1 MTRGRREDERERTA
15 RRYKCEIDVAE
26 GLGEIAGDEIVR
38 LLGTRALLRAVEQR
52 QAAPAVAYLEYS
64 GDLRALL
71 RLKTVL
77 AAFVVLRFPIPRP
90 KALLSNEHLPRL
102 LDLIAQIVALHPQG
116 AFATLEL
123 GAAGADST
131 VMRRIAAEL
140 AERAGLAVADERG
153 DVFVRLRPAPG
164 ADGWDALVRISPRPL
179 ATRAWRV
186 CSREGALNGSVA
198 HAMALLTHPAPGDVF
213 LNLACGSG
221 TLLVERLSAAPAQRA
236 IGCDTS
242 DEALACAR
250 SNLLA
255 AGHTGAEL
263 HGWDARA
270 LPLPSASVSALAAD
284 LPFGHLVGSH
294 AQNVALY
301 PAILREAARV
311 ATPGAPFALIT
322 HEVRLA
328 EALLAQLPAWQVE
341 QVVRVTLGGLHP
353 RIFLLRRAN

>member
-1 MTRGRREDERERTA
+1 MARGRAEGA
-15 RRYKCEIDVAE
+15 GRRYDCEVDVAE
-26 GLGEIAGDEIVR
+26 GLGEIARDEAAR
-38 LLGTRALLRAVEQR
+38 LLGARAGAIVLEQPR
-52 QAAPAVAYLEYS
+52 AAPAVLRLHYS
-64 GDLRALL
+64 GDPRALL
-71 RLKTVL
+71 RLRTAL
-77 AAFVVLRFPIPRP
+77 AAFVALRFPIPRP

-102 LDLIAQIVALHPQG
+102 AGLIDEVITLHPPG

-123 GAAGADST
+123 GAAGSDSS

-140 AERAGLAVADERG
+140 AGRAGLEVADERG
-153 DVFVRLRPAPG
+153 DVFVRLRPARG
-164 ADGWDALVRISPRPL
+164 AEGWEALVRISPRPL
-179 ATRAWRV
+179 ATRSWRV

-198 HAMALLTHPAPGDVF
+198 HAMALLTRPDARDVF

-221 TLLVERLSAAPAQRA
+221 TLLVERLIAAPARRA

-255 AGHTGAEL
+255 AGQTAAEL

-270 LPLPSASVSALAAD
+270 LPLPDAGVTSLAAD

-311 ATPGAPFALIT
+311 AAPGAPFALIT

-328 EALLAQLPAWQVE
+328 EEILAQLPAWRVE
-341 QVVRVTLGGLHP
+341 QVLRITLGGLHP
-353 RIFLLRRAN
+353 RIFLLRRGEA

>member
-1 MTRGRREDERERTA
+1 MRSRRADEGRGAE
-15 RRYKCEIDVAE
+15 RRYECEIDVTE
-26 GLGEIAGDEIVR
+26 GLGEIARDEAER
-38 LLGTRALLRAVEQR
+38 LLGAKARLYGLEQR
-52 QAAPAVAYLEYS
+52 RASPAVVRLAYS

-71 RLKTVL
+71 RLKTAL
-77 AAFVVLRFPIPRP
+77 AAFAVLRFPIPRP

-102 LDLIAQIVALHPQG
+102 LDLIAEIIALHPPRS
-116 AFATLEL
+116 FSTIEL
-123 GAAGADST
+123 GAAGSDSS

-140 AERAGLAVADERG
+140 AGRAGLEVADERG
-153 DVFVRLRPAPG
+153 DVFVRLRPALG
-164 ADGWDALVRISPRPL
+164 GEGWEALVRISPRPL

-198 HAMALLTHPAPGDVF
+198 HAMALLTRPAPGDVF

-221 TLLVERLSAAPAQRA
+221 TLLVERLSAAPARRA
-236 IGCDTS
+236 IGCDIS

-263 HGWDARA
+263 QPWDARA
-270 LPLPSASVSALAAD
+270 LPLPDASISALAAD
-284 LPFGHLVGSH
+284 PPFGHLVGSH
-294 AQNVALY
+294 AHNVALY

-311 ATPGAPFALIT
+311 AAPGAPFALIT

-328 EALLAQLPAWQVE
+328 EDILAQLPAWRVDQVI
-341 QVVRVTLGGLHP
+341 RVTQGGLHP
-353 RIFLLRRAN
+353 RIFLLRKEEG

>member
-1 MTRGRREDERERTA
+1 MARGRAEGAE
-15 RRYKCEIDVAE
+15 RRYVCEIDVAE
-26 GLGEIAGDEIVR
+26 GLGEIARDEIAR
-38 LLGTRALLRAVEQR
+38 LLGGKARLRELEQR
-52 QAAPAVAYLEYS
+52 RAAPAVVRLEYS
-64 GDLRALL
+64 GDLRTLL

-77 AAFVVLRFPIPRP
+77 AAFVTLRFPVPRP

-102 LDLIAQIVALHPQG
+102 LELITHVISLHPTG

-123 GAAGADST
+123 GAAGADSS

-140 AERAGLAVADERG
+140 AGRAGLQAADERG
-153 DVFVRLRPAPG
+153 DVFVRLRPARG
-164 ADGWDALVRISPRPL
+164 AEGWEALVRISPRPL
-179 ATRAWRV
+179 TTRAWRV

-198 HAMALLTHPAPGDVF
+198 HAMALLTRPDPRDVF

-221 TLLVERLSAAPAQRA
+221 TLLVERLLAGPAARA

-255 AGHTGAEL
+255 AGHTSAEL

-270 LPLPSASVSALAAD
+270 LPLPDASVTALAAD

-294 AQNVALY
+294 AQNVELY

-311 ATPGAPFALIT
+311 ALPGAPFALIT

-328 EALLAQLPAWQVE
+328 EDSLAQLPAWRVDQVL
-341 QVVRVTLGGLHP
+341 RVTLGGLHP
-353 RIFLLRRAN
+353 RIFLLRREGE